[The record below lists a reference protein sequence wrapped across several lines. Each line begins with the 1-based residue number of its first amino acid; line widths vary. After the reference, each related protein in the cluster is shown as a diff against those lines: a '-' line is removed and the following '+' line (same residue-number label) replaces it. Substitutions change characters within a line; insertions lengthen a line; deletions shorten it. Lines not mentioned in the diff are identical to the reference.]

1 MTVPATPKKE
11 AATVALTAAST
22 LATVWVTEMPSRCGC
37 SPLNRTFSD
46 WVGGVTDFV
55 SSLRRWCFGHLPR

>member
-22 LATVWVTEMPSRCGC
+22 LATIWVTEMLKRSLP
-37 SPLNRTFSD
+37 
-46 WVGGVTDFV
+46 VGAGGPGGTAGPGGPGGWTRVEASWSVD
-55 SSLRRWCFGHLPR
+55 